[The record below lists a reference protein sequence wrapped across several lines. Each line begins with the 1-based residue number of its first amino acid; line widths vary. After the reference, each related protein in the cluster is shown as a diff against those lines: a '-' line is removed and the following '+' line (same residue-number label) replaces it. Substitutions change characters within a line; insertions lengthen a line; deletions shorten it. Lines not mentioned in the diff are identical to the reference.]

1 MLAGMRMRQIEAFHA
16 IYVSGSIS
24 GAARVLNVSQP
35 SLTKVLQHA
44 EQQLG
49 FALFRRVKGRL
60 VATDEAHVLFREV
73 SDVHDRLSSLR
84 KTARNLRSGS
94 AGNVRVA
101 VLPALGLDIAPAAVA
116 KFRKTHPSVTFDVMT
131 LHHDDVLRSL
141 YERRSEVAIAY
152 APAPHPRLKVIE
164 LGTAEL
170 VLLCRRDTTKLPA
183 RIDLTW
189 LQGKDIIG
197 LSSSGPVGDL
207 FSAALARLHVT
218 ASEMI
223 SVQTFYLA
231 AALVRHG
238 AGIAIVDEPTAYA
251 TRDPQ
256 IDFRFFEPPMR
267 FSVCA
272 IHLEDRPL
280 SQLARGFVEAMREQ
294 LLDRQAIHNRRL

>member
-1 MLAGMRMRQIEAFHA
+1 MRQIEAFHA

-60 VATDEAHVLFREV
+60 VATDEAHTLFREV

-94 AGNVRVA
+94 AGNLRVA

-116 KFRKTHPSVTFDVMT
+116 KFRKAHPDVTFDVMT

-152 APAPHPRLKVIE
+152 APAPHPRLKITE
-164 LGTAEL
+164 LCTTEL
-170 VLLCRRDTTKLPA
+170 VLLHRRDTTKLPA
-183 RIDLTW
+183 RIDLAW
-189 LQGKDIIG
+189 LKGKDIIG
-197 LSSSGPVGDL
+197 LSTSGPVGDL

-218 ASEMI
+218 ANEVI
-223 SVQTFYLA
+223 SAQTFFVA

-238 AGIAIVDEPTAYA
+238 AGIAIVDEPTACA
-251 TRDPQ
+251 MCDAQ
-256 IDFRFFEPPMR
+256 MDFKSFDPPMR

-280 SQLARGFVEAMREQ
+280 SQLARSFVQIMRDQ
-294 LLDRQAIHNRRL
+294 VLQAQATHNRSL